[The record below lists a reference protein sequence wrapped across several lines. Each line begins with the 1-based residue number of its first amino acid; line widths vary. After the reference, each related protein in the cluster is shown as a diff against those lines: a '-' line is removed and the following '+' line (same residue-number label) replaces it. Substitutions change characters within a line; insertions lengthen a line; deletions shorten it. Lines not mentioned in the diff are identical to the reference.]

1 MDEIHATTP
10 ITLVIHGA
18 CTDRETK
25 KLTGADRWAE
35 EWAIEREVPYMGVPA
50 RWTKEGRSA
59 GPRRNGRMAAIRNV
73 DMVLAMPGDAWR
85 AFFHVVAI
93 RHQNV
98 GVRRRPQ
105 PAAAD
110 SCAPR
115 LR

>member
-73 DMVLAMPGDAWR
+73 DMVLAMPGEH
-85 AFFHVVAI
+85 FHVVAI
-93 RHQNV
+93 RHQNI
-98 GVRRRPQ
+98 GVRHKP
-105 PAAAD
+105 PSAAAD
-110 SCAPR
+110 SCVAR